1 MNLEDIKLNEISVH
15 IKENTTWFNLYE
27 IALVVKFRVRNGV
40 VVVRGRDKARMGRYL
55 VCDRYRVSVLQEF
68 WRWMVMMVTL

>member
-40 VVVRGRDKARMGRYL
+40 VVRGGDKGRMGRYL